1 MSKHVAGNAVKLT
14 RNIVRAALS
23 LEKDGIFKLLVAMTA
38 LLGWVMAL
46 GMAGSLMM
54 QQVYSQWQ
62 LDRASTLSLYLPADA
77 EAAKLAELEQSLG
90 QLAGL
95 QRAEIIPPA
104 QVRAMIAPYV
114 ANPAELPLPVVI
126 EVRVV
131 DGSDD
136 TDVRARLTQ
145 AVTSVF
151 PTAEIDDSRPVLS
164 AVAQG
169 VRVMQAMGLGLALTM
184 VCLMALLVSLTVRVG
199 LKAQRATLN
208 VLQHLGATDARLM
221 REVAVQVTGRAM
233 AGWLTSVVAA
243 SGVVLVSALL
253 RPELYEVLNWQVWA
267 GLAAAP
273 LLLPVVAL
281 LVALLVA
288 GVVLRNGA
296 NLR

>member
-1 MSKHVAGNAVKLT
+1 MSSPAGVNGVRLS

-54 QQVYSQWQ
+54 QHVYGRWQ
-62 LDRASTLSLYLPADA
+62 LDRASTLSIYLPADA
-77 EAAKLAELEQSLG
+77 EAAKLSELEQSLSK
-90 QLAGL
+90 LSGL
-95 QRAEIIPPA
+95 QRVEIIPPA
-104 QVRAMIAPYV
+104 QVRAMVAPYV
-114 ANPAELPLPVVI
+114 ANPAELPLPVVV
-126 EVRVV
+126 EVRV
-131 DGSDD
+131 DNASDD
-136 TDVRARLTQ
+136 SDVRTRLTQ
-145 AVTSVF
+145 VVTPLFS
-151 PTAEIDDSRPVLS
+151 TAEIDDSRPVLS

-169 VRVMQAMGLGLALTM
+169 VRVMQAMGLGLALVM
-184 VCLMALLVSLTVRVG
+184 VCLMVLLVALTVRVG

-233 AGWLTSVVAA
+233 AGWFMAVVAA
-243 SGVVLVSALL
+243 GGVVLASAAL
-253 RPELYEVLNWQVWA
+253 RPELHEVLDWQVWA

-273 LLLPVVAL
+273 LVLPVVAL

-288 GVVLRNGA
+288 GLVLRSGA
-296 NLR
+296 AR